1 MKISIWL
8 SGAWLPQSF
17 MPFNSCFALVDCNNF
32 YVSCERVFRPDL
44 WDKPVAVLSNNDGC
58 IISRSGEVKKLGIK
72 MAVPVH
78 QIEHLIKKHN
88 IQLFS
93 SNYAL
98 YADLS
103 MRVMSVL
110 EEFTPRLEVYSID
123 EAFLD
128 LTGIAEQNPTAYGQ
142 QIRKSIW
149 RNTGLPVCVG
159 IGPTKTLA
167 KLANFAAKKW
177 QKTEG
182 VVDLTSPSHRNK
194 LMHRVPV
201 NEVWGI
207 GSQTTKKLN
216 RLGITSAWDLA
227 HQPVDFI
234 RSQFSVVIARTVR
247 ELNGSACLSLEEV
260 APDKQQII
268 CSRSFRNR
276 ITTRPVLAE
285 ALTDFC
291 SRAAEK
297 LRAQK
302 SVTDS
307 IGITIKTNPFNL
319 NEPQYQRSAN
329 LKLNHATQDTRKIV
343 STAKYL
349 LNQIFKT
356 GYRYHHCAV
365 QLSHIKAETAPR
377 QMDIFDISTNT
388 KNLNSQRLM
397 NTLDQINLRYPDST
411 ALASRG
417 FDKRWQFKVEKR
429 SPHYTSCWTELVS
442 AKM

>member
-1 MKISIWL
+1 
-8 SGAWLPQSF
+8 
-17 MPFNSCFALVDCNNF
+17 
-32 YVSCERVFRPDL
+32 
-44 WDKPVAVLSNNDGC
+44 
-58 IISRSGEVKKLGIK
+58 
-72 MAVPVH
+72 MAVPLH
-78 QIEHLIKKHN
+78 QVKHLIKKYN
-88 IQLFS
+88 VQLFS

-103 MRVMSVL
+103 SRVMSVL
-110 EEFTPRLEVYSID
+110 EEFTPHLEIYSID

-142 QIRKSIW
+142 QIKRNIW
-149 RNTGLPVCVG
+149 RNTGIPVCVG
-159 IGPTKTLA
+159 MGPTKTLA

-182 VVDLTSPSHRNK
+182 VVDLTCSSRRNK
-194 LMHRVPV
+194 LMRRVPV

-207 GSQTTKKLN
+207 GLQTTKRLTQ
-216 RLGITSAWDLA
+216 LGITSAWDLA
-227 HQPVDFI
+227 HQPIDFI
-234 RSQFSVVIARTVR
+234 RSQFSVVIARTVM
-247 ELNGSACLSLEEV
+247 ELNGSACLSLEEI

-276 ITTRPVLAE
+276 ITTHSVLAE

-291 SRAAEK
+291 SRATEK

-302 SVTDS
+302 SIAGSVKV
-307 IGITIKTNPFNL
+307 TIKTNPFNP

-343 STAKYL
+343 GTAKYL
-349 LNQIFKT
+349 LKQIFKT

-365 QLSHIKAETAPR
+365 QLSQLEAETAPR
-377 QMDIFDISTNT
+377 QIDIFDMFTNT
-388 KNLNSQRLM
+388 ENLNSRRFIDTM
-397 NTLDQINLRYPDST
+397 DQINLRFPNST

-417 FDKRWQFKVEKR
+417 FDKHWQFKVEKR
-429 SPHYTSCWTELVS
+429 SPRYTSCWTELVPV
-442 AKM
+442 KCRVVV